1 MCSMKRTERDKMI
14 GFIKGYDSFYDCYNF
29 DLYSD
34 EDLKELKGYIEEM
47 IQSKFRFS

>member
-1 MCSMKRTERDKMI
+1 MCSMKRTERDEMI

-34 EDLKELKGYIEEM
+34 DDLKELKEYIQEM
-47 IQSKFRFS
+47 IQSRFRFG

>member
-1 MCSMKRTERDKMI
+1 MI

-34 EDLKELKGYIEEM
+34 DDLKELKEYIQEM
-47 IQSKFRFS
+47 IQSRFRFG